1 MPKIDLSI
9 TISAVIATCAIIS
22 PVLTALINNHHL
34 YKMRK
39 LDIKLE
45 KEKASAFYKRGIFE
59 NYLKIAGKCVTT
71 PNDETLS
78 KYGEIYPL
86 ALIYFPDYLQ
96 TTLLQLNES
105 ILKHDWEIAQ
115 MHLASIT
122 PMIRDILQKM

>member
-45 KEKASAFYKRGIFE
+45 SEKASVFYKRGIFE
-59 NYLKIAGKCVTT
+59 NYLKIAGRCVTA

-78 KYGEIYPL
+78 NYGEIYPL
-86 ALIYFPDYLQ
+86 ALIYFPDHLQ
-96 TTLLQLNES
+96 TTLIQLNES
-105 ILKHDWEIAQ
+105 ILKHDWKMAQ
-115 MHLASIT
+115 KYLENIT